1 MIKFKFQAPGNLAG
15 PDLSFDVHLHIVTRQ
30 SHKCAIKKTNQ
41 QRKLEGNPA
50 RITDKKYTIS
60 LQKEKRILNFTKMV
74 SKLHSSKVIV
84 IIT

>member
-50 RITDKKYTIS
+50 RITDKKIHNQLAERKTYIKFYKDGFKTA
-60 LQKEKRILNFTKMV
+60 
-74 SKLHSSKVIV
+74 
-84 IIT
+84 